1 MSAEQKVSSHKRGTR
16 TEVQELVAA
25 FIRVYAAE
33 RVLPQSAVEFRYAES
48 APKGA
53 TLAEKEPSSF
63 FGRPVGAGGVGRQEV
78 ADPVSQL
85 FTPFYGCLTPTSV
98 WANYVCSGLIQENE

>member
-1 MSAEQKVSSHKRGTR
+1 
-16 TEVQELVAA
+16 
-25 FIRVYAAE
+25 
-33 RVLPQSAVEFRYAES
+33 LPQSAVEFRYAES

-53 TLAEKEPSSF
+53 TLAEKESSSF

-85 FTPFYGCLTPTSV
+85 FTPFYGCLTPTL
-98 WANYVCSGLIQENE
+98 SGRTMFVPG